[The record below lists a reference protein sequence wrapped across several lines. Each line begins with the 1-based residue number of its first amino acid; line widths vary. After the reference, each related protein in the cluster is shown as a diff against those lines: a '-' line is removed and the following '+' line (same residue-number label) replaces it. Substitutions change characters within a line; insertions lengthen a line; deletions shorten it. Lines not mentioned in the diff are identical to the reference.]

1 MYRLKLIKGKTYCGR
16 GVKASQSDPIVC
28 ISDIEQANRLVQSGF
43 LVFIENPNETARD
56 ESEED
61 FLFPE
66 EEPVSEESPMLMEL
80 QQKTKAELMEY
91 AENRGIS
98 VTGCKTKD
106 DVITKIAEEMERASA
121 TREAIRED

>member
-1 MYRLKLIKGKTYCGR
+1 MYRLKLIKGKTYWGR

-28 ISDIEQANRLVQSGF
+28 VSDTEQANQLVQSGF
-43 LVFIENPNETARD
+43 FTFVENPNETARD

-66 EEPVSEESPMLMEL
+66 EEPVPEESTILAEL
-80 QQKTKAELMEY
+80 QQMTKAELMEY

-98 VTGCKTKD
+98 VIACKTKND
-106 DVITKIAEEMERASA
+106 MITKIMEEMERASFA
-121 TREAIRED
+121 RKLIREN

>member
-1 MYRLKLIKGKTYCGR
+1 MYRLKLIKGKTYWGR

-28 ISDIEQANRLVQSGF
+28 VSDTEQANQLVQSGF
-43 LVFIENPNETARD
+43 FTFVENPNETARD

>member
-1 MYRLKLIKGKTYCGR
+1 MYRIKLIKGKTYWGR

-28 ISDIEQANRLVQSGF
+28 VSDIEQAKQLVQSGF
-43 LVFIENPNETARD
+43 FVFVENPNETARD

-61 FLFPE
+61 FLFAE
-66 EEPVSEESPMLMEL
+66 QEPVPEESPILAEL
-80 QQKTKAELMEY
+80 QQMTKAELMEY

-98 VTGCKTKD
+98 VIACKTKD
-106 DVITKIAEEMERASA
+106 DMITKIMEEMERASV

>member
-1 MYRLKLIKGKTYCGR
+1 MCRLKLIKGKTYWGR

-28 ISDIEQANRLVQSGF
+28 VSDVERANQLVQSGF
-43 LVFIENPNETARD
+43 FVFLENPNETVRD
-56 ESEED
+56 ETEED

-66 EEPVSEESPMLMEL
+66 EEPVSEESPMLAEL

-106 DVITKIAEEMERASA
+106 DVISKITEEMERASV
-121 TREAIRED
+121 TREVIRED